1 MRWGHLSSLV
11 MMPNHKSSQ
20 LRVNVGWWGSAS
32 LGAMMSIPSSV
43 SEVRLPIQRGI
54 VAKREQSQILRVRR
68 VETCWRSS
76 SGRDTDSNE
85 EAVANINS
93 RSTTSLTF
101 IGTVSEGREEHSFK
115 NRTGPAGPSTG
126 HGSGPVRW
134 IRPEDDWTE
143 IGPDEPAVRPVPSEP
158 NGSTFFFLQHQRR
171 HSDHPQPLAPTWR
184 TTTWWGDPFSFC
196 PNIQNPVA
204 LPRLQSNPTHRRRN
218 PKFINK

>member
-143 IGPDEPAVRPVPSEP
+143 IGPDEPAVWPVPSEP
-158 NGSTFFFLQHQRR
+158 NGSTFFFYNIKDVILITPNLSPLPEGRR
-171 HSDHPQPLAPTWR
+171 PDEGTHFHFAPIFKTQSPSLDSNQIPP
-184 TTTWWGDPFSFC
+184 TGDEI
-196 PNIQNPVA
+196 PN
-204 LPRLQSNPTHRRRN
+204 L
-218 PKFINK
+218 